1 VQASTHLISLLES
14 CMSKLLDRCMD
25 MSRDL
30 TMTPKRLNYAEEQEQ
45 KIFDLYRYFE
55 VKILAEN

>member
-1 VQASTHLISLLES
+1 
-14 CMSKLLDRCMD
+14 MSKLLDRCMD